1 MGLTIL
7 DLPIELLELLSKFLN
22 KIDIVNLYSTCKI
35 LNDEKKNLEI
45 YKPFDISV
53 IDHLVKS
60 KINLS
65 NNSQKTIISNKSAI
79 KIKIQQQKLYFNNNY
94 ITTVQKEIFDNK
106 SIFVVTLKDNVLLF
120 IGHAVQPIVDDKFNS
135 RTLLNSI
142 TILNDEI
149 FLISDNVVIQVFKRD
164 KIYLSVNVEYFY
176 SKNYLTVSNY
186 KFYQGGYLIVQSENQ
201 FKLYDVADLLNRDDE
216 SQDDQS
222 QNDQSQDDDSQNNEK
237 CARSFIYRNIIFYCE
252 KFRKYPNDDLFFIGF
267 KLSLINQIERWKFMD
282 FMSLDIS
289 NKYFSIANLFDHKL
303 NFENADQEEL
313 LQYIHYLGI

>member
-1 MGLTIL
+1 MRLTIL
-7 DLPIELLELLSKFLN
+7 DLPIELLELLSRFLN

-65 NNSQKTIISNKSAI
+65 NNSQKTVISNKSAI

-106 SIFVVTLKDNVLLF
+106 SIFVVTLEDNVLLF

-142 TILNDEI
+142 TILYNEI
-149 FLISDNVVIQVFKRD
+149 FLISNNFIVQVRRRDRTNRFK
-164 KIYLSVNVEYFY
+164 NFEYFY

-186 KFYQGGYLIVQSENQ
+186 KFYQGGYLSIEFENQ
-201 FKLYDVADLLNRDDE
+201 FELYDIADLLSCN
-216 SQDDQS
+216 SKTK
-222 QNDQSQDDDSQNNEK
+222 NEEEY
-237 CARSFIYRNIIFYCE
+237 ARSFIYQEIIFYCKRYRE
-252 KFRKYPNDDLFFIGF
+252 LSEGELFFINF
-267 KLSLINQIERWKFMD
+267 KTFLINQIEHWKFMD
-282 FMSLDIS
+282 VMSLDIS
-289 NKYFSIANLFDHKL
+289 NKYFSIAILFDHKI